1 MDPPAA
7 VPTTAPSNTKN
18 QQNSLLPAAADT
30 ETINH
35 QDQTDVI
42 IDQAVRDPLLEEEE
56 ESKNADHQL
65 QQQAATVPPS
75 PQWDVFMQLTD
86 RKMDAMAATLADFK
100 ADLRADVQVL
110 IAQSQAS
117 LVDRL
122 DASDRKVDASET
134 KLDEI
139 TVTVQA
145 LQQAVDLQGD
155 KQCDLEAHFVQDAQ
169 RIAVIE
175 HARQEANQQPEP
187 AIDLQLEMIYAV
199 ESPSTFSVPVFAE
212 NPMRD
217 AAVAIAKTEP
227 PNISDER
234 AELFSTSI
242 PSPEVLSNDICA
254 IQQCYDEE
262 KFTLSFPHV
271 SNEPHEPGRILQ
283 PCLDTAATAVL
294 INAELFNVV
303 SSSAMWDPGGQ
314 SSFRPLRA
322 RTNNNRRRREK
333 HTSSVWLFPPRQQAS
348 ERLGQQGRGTTHS
361 E

>member
-7 VPTTAPSNTKN
+7 VPTAAPSNEN
-18 QQNSLLPAAADT
+18 NPQNLPLPAVGIDT
-30 ETINH
+30 FGSPTTNQTTIFVDNR
-35 QDQTDVI
+35 I
-42 IDQAVRDPLLEEEE
+42 RDPLQGEEE
-56 ESKNADHQL
+56 ESKNSDQESQTTPDSSGSLVIAMPEIASIFQQLLEESDKKTKALLAQL
-65 QQQAATVPPS
+65 QS
-75 PQWDVFMQLTD
+75 RLEF
-86 RKMDAMAATLADFK
+86 
-100 ADLRADVQVL
+100 
-110 IAQSQAS
+110 
-117 LVDRL
+117 RL
-122 DASDRKVDASET
+122 DASNKRKSSDSTVT

-175 HARQEANQQPEP
+175 HVRQEANQQPEP

-199 ESPSTFSVPVFAE
+199 ESPSTFSSPVFAK

-254 IQQCYDEE
+254 IQQCYDED
-262 KFTLSFPHV
+262 KFMLSFPHV

-322 RTNNNRRRREK
+322 RPNNNRRRREK
-333 HTSSVWLFPPRQQAS
+333 DTSFVWLFPPRQQAC
-348 ERLGQQGRGTTHS
+348 ETLGQQGRGTTHS